1 MDPLSNLN
9 GSAQFRLRGTG
20 MEPFEWVDVIKL
32 PLLLIPLSKDYLYLI
47 RLTIKCEIHRKNH
60 RKMLSTFSK
69 LRAYGTHS
77 VLFLNIKSYAGG
89 TRPWNRK
96 NGNQVRP

>member
-47 RLTIKCEIHRKNH
+47 RLTIYCEIH
-60 RKMLSTFSK
+60 
-69 LRAYGTHS
+69 
-77 VLFLNIKSYAGG
+77 
-89 TRPWNRK
+89 
-96 NGNQVRP
+96 